1 MEKLFFQIK
10 SLSLTFLRFFYSLL
24 SGGESCVICGNPS
37 YVIPLCKNCREH
49 FLSRNFLELSRCRCC
64 GKELISESEL
74 CMECREKPVLKS
86 TDKMLP
92 LFSYRLWNKELLFL
106 WKMQGIRSLSFF
118 FAKIIAKALKE
129 LNVEY
134 IVPVPPRPGKIKKNG
149 WDQIDELSK
158 ILKIKYGFK
167 VLKLLERT
175 SVVQQ
180 KKLNREERLNSIQSA
195 YIFSNKITNQLPQK
209 VCIIDD
215 VCTTGSTLET
225 CASIIKNNTKIPQV
239 YAMTLFAVD

>member
-1 MEKLFFQIK
+1 MIK
-10 SLSLTFLRFFYSLL
+10 FVEEIDVRP
-24 SGGESCVICGNPS
+24 PS
-37 YVIPLCKNCREH
+37 YMIPLCKDCRTQ
-49 FLSRNFLELSRCRCC
+49 FLTRNFLGVKSCKCC

-106 WKMQGIRSLSFF
+106 WKIQGIRSLSFF
-118 FAKIIAKALKE
+118 FAKIMAKALKE
-129 LNVEY
+129 INVDY
-134 IVPVPPRPGKIKKNG
+134 IVPVPPRPGKIKTNG

-158 ILKIKYGFK
+158 ILNFKYGFK
-167 VLKLLERT
+167 VLNLLERT
-175 SVVQQ
+175 SVIQQ

-195 YIFSNKITNQLPQK
+195 YIFSNKIPDQLPQK

-215 VCTTGSTLET
+215 VCTTGSTIET
-225 CASIIKNNTKIPQV
+225 CASIIKTNTTIEKV